1 MYQNKGVSSQR
12 KVYMPQAN
20 FGEKL
25 DFSASKFTKLKSKGD
40 MIQFR
45 IIKAPHYDGQHFL
58 KDDEG
63 NWDVRP
69 CIRIND
75 KEECEFCEM
84 FFGAHASAKKEGLS
98 KEETFKLTDPWK
110 PSINFYYPVINRDTQ
125 KFEIFQ
131 TTKSVRDAVEA
142 EIEMGTKVLKKDI
155 IVLRTEKP
163 GNYYKFSMVDS
174 ADTLLLTKEEKAE
187 FKKGEETDLGT
198 YLSGS
203 EEEDSKLAIEVNS
216 EEVEEILT

>member
-1 MYQNKGVSSQR
+1 
-12 KVYMPQAN
+12 MPMAD

-40 MIQFR
+40 LIRFR

-58 KDDEG
+58 KDTEG

-69 CIRIND
+69 CPRINK
-75 KEECEFCEM
+75 KEKCEFCEM
-84 FFGAHASAKKEGLS
+84 FFEAHASAKKEGLS

-110 PSINFYYPVINRDTQ
+110 PSVKFYYPIINRETNR
-125 KFEIFQ
+125 FEIFQ
-131 TTKSVRDAVEA
+131 TTQSVRDAVEA
-142 EIEMGTKVLKKDI
+142 EIDMGTKVLKKDI

-174 ADTLLLTKEEKAE
+174 ADTKPLTKEEKAE
-187 FKKGEETDLGT
+187 FKKGKETDLNI

-203 EEEDSKLAIEVNS
+203 EEEDSQLAVEVNS
-216 EEVEEILT
+216 EIIEKETEL